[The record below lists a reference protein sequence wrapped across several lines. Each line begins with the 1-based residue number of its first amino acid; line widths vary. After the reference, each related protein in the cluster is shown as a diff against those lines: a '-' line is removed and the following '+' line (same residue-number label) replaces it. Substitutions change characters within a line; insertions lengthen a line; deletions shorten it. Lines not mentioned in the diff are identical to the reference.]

1 LIEKVIYKDGE
12 IRIEVRKDLIS
23 NLQNYQFDQQNQNSN
38 PEVFKHQIYFSQDRE
53 VINIIAD
60 TKTDQIIKLET
71 NKKILNAL
79 AKGYKYKKLI
89 ESGIAISQIAKEE
102 NKQGNYISRI
112 ANLGY
117 LSPKIIDNIF
127 KANHSDDL
135 TIKALEEISNKYLD
149 WKKQEEMFV
158 AI

>member
-1 LIEKVIYKDGE
+1 
-12 IRIEVRKDLIS
+12 
-23 NLQNYQFDQQNQNSN
+23 
-38 PEVFKHQIYFSQDRE
+38 FKHQIYFSQDRE